1 MKLKIYEW
9 EINLLMSVM
18 EPYLN
23 SGEWIKINKHR
34 TMLICKFIELKFLVQ
49 RIKEV
54 VQPLAQVGGL
64 MLDIK

>member
-1 MKLKIYEW
+1 
-9 EINLLMSVM
+9 MSVM